1 MTIQIGVLGTGGMG
15 RELAQTITEHVAEA
29 RVAAAYDAYP
39 PTLEAF
45 CGKFGAAPAASAE
58 DLLARADIQAV
69 IIATPNHQHCEQ
81 TVAAASAGKHVFCE
95 KPMAL
100 SLSDC
105 DRMIAACQRA
115 GVKLMVGQSTRL
127 YPLCRRLL
135 DLASPDALGE
145 PLLGISNYFFSGFKE
160 RKSGSWHIERALSGG
175 IFFHMAIHQ
184 IDFFHALFGP
194 SRRVQYAGGRY
205 GSQVR
210 DFDDAGTILL
220 EFQSGKTGVISASS
234 LSPIHS
240 TDMRF
245 IFSRG
250 FARLESPWS
259 HLEYG
264 PDADHMTRLS
274 VEDAPG
280 PGAVE
285 MELGSFVRW
294 VLDDEPPVLTG
305 AEGRAAVAVAE
316 AADRAKASGQA
327 VALD

>member
-1 MTIQIGVLGTGGMG
+1 MTLQIGLLGTGVMG

-39 PTLEAF
+39 PALDAF
-45 CGKFGAAPAASAE
+45 CEQFGAQPTPSAE

-69 IIATPNHQHCEQ
+69 LIATPNHQHCEQ

-100 SLSDC
+100 SLADC
-105 DRMIAACQRA
+105 DRMIAACERA

-135 DLASPDALGE
+135 ALASPDALGE
-145 PLLGISNYFFSGFKE
+145 PLLGISNYFFAGFKH

-175 IFFHMAIHQ
+175 VFFHMAIHQ

-194 SRRVQYAGGRY
+194 SRRLQYAGGRY

-220 EFQSGKTGVISASS
+220 DFQSGTTGVISASS

-245 IFSRG
+245 ILSRG

-285 MELGSFVRW
+285 MELRSFVHW
-294 VLDDEPPVLTG
+294 VLDDEPPVLTA

-316 AADRAKASGQA
+316 GADRAKASGQA
-327 VALD
+327 IPLD